1 MPGYIGGEYGE
12 GEIKWSKFNYCI
24 CFPDVY
30 EVAMSNLGIKIVAE
44 SLKTVDGVFVDRCFS
59 PWEDFGEILKEE
71 KEDEIQQPRL
81 VSRALAR
88 IKVERELSRGGL
100 TSWVKC

>member
-1 MPGYIGGEYGE
+1 MIEA
-12 GEIKWSKFNYCI
+12 IK
-24 CFPDVY
+24 
-30 EVAMSNLGIKIVAE
+30 EAQ
-44 SLKTVDGVFVDRCFS
+44 
-59 PWEDFGEILKEE
+59 EILKEE
-71 KEDEIQQPRL
+71 KEDEIQQPRV